1 MSANFFFNLRIFL
14 TSRKGVRSMKTNVKP
29 LADKVLIRPIQ
40 EDETT
45 KSGIVLPDT
54 AEKEKPEKGEVVAV
68 GSGKILENGKI
79 QKPEVKKGDKVLFT
93 KYSPSEIKVDGEE
106 LLILSESD
114 ILAVI
119 K

>member
-1 MSANFFFNLRIFL
+1 MSAFN
-14 TSRKGVRSMKTNVKP
+14 KTVLSKVKP
-29 LADKVLIRPIQ
+29 LADYLLIEPA
-40 EDETT
+40 EKETMLP
-45 KSGIVLPDT
+45 SGIVLPDT